1 MEFAQF
7 ITVLSGGTNT
17 AKEGVFYGLDLV
29 PVSLAILLLVV
40 LHPGV
45 LLQCISTCMGTPA
58 HVVKADAT
66 VSIVEPTGDKGKTQ
80 LCSTS
85 SKSALGKE
93 PASLPLPAA
102 DS

>member
-7 ITVLSGGTNT
+7 ITVLSGGKNT
-17 AKEGVFYGLDLV
+17 ASEGVFYGLDLV

-45 LLQCISTCMGTPA
+45 LLQWISACMGKTA
-58 HVVKADAT
+58 QVSRADVA
-66 VSIVEPTGDKGKTQ
+66 VAIVQINGDGGEFQ

-85 SKSALGKE
+85 SRSALGKE
-93 PASLPLPAA
+93 PALLPKPAVE
-102 DS
+102 